1 MYEKKAVMLY
11 LAQSRGLPAKNPN
24 AGAYALAK
32 LSAATLMH
40 LLAGVNVPL
49 TAAELQ
55 PARNVMRLAR
65 RKQLASQ
72 QVCFREPARRRLLTS
87 ASQGRVSDVHED
99 VDVIE

>member
-1 MYEKKAVMLY
+1 MSFPQRTRTLVRML
-11 LAQSRGLPAKNPN
+11 LPS
-24 AGAYALAK
+24 AG
-32 LSAATLMH
+32 AATLMQ
-40 LLAGVNVPL
+40 LPAGVNAPL

-72 QVCFREPARRRLLTS
+72 QVCFREPARRQLLTC
-87 ASQGRVSDVHED
+87 ASQGRVSDAHED